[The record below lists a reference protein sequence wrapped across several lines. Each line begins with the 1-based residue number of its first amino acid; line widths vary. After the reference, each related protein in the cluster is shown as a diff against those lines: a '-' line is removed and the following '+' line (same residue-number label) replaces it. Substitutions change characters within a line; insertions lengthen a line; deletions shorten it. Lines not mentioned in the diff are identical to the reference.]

1 MGISSDRRAVHTQM
15 TISVT
20 MCIEPRDC
28 DDAVYPVYPDLPDFD
43 NEHVE
48 L

>member
-1 MGISSDRRAVHTQM
+1 MIM
-15 TISVT
+15 FVT

-28 DDAVYPVYPDLPDFD
+28 DDAVFPDYPDLPDFD
-43 NEHVE
+43 KEHVE